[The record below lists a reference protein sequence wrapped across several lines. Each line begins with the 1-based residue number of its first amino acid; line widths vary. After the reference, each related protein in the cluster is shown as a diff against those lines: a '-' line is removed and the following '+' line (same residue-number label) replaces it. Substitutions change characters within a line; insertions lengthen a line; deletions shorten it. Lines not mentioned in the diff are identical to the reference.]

1 VFSGISGIMDE
12 KFLALNRAG
21 SHIASDMPGARVD
34 NLAPEMPPDLFQVI
48 HEIDNMFSE
57 VSGISNVL
65 SGKGESGVRSQ
76 GHASQLARLGSS
88 RAKKRAL
95 IVEDSLEKV
104 ATLYLK
110 LMKNYDN
117 TYFND
122 TDGKPF
128 IAEQFTDDFV
138 VKVDAHSNSPI
149 FTEDLKQL
157 AFNLYK
163 AQAIDKESL
172 LDLLEPPM
180 KQLLKDRLKQKEEK
194 EKMNPQPQQGKEP
207 SKMKMEE

>member
-1 VFSGISGIMDE
+1 
-12 KFLALNRAG
+12 
-21 SHIASDMPGARVD
+21 
-34 NLAPEMPPDLFQVI
+34 
-48 HEIDNMFSE
+48 
-57 VSGISNVL
+57 L

-104 ATLYLK
+104 ATLFLK
-110 LMKNYDN
+110 LMKQYDN
-117 TYFND
+117 TYFKD
-122 TDGKPF
+122 VDGKPF
-128 IAEQFTDDFV
+128 IAEQFTHDFV

-157 AFNLYK
+157 AFNLFK
-163 AQAIDKESL
+163 AGAIDKKSL

-180 KQLLKDRLKQKEEK
+180 KQLLLDRLKQREEEEK
-194 EKMNPQPQQGKEP
+194 RNPPQGKEAP
-207 SKMKMEE
+207 KPKMDE